1 MKSKLAFILA
11 LLQLAVVFFSWLVT
25 VVSPQLGTRP
35 LLSGEGIRWFMGC
48 FADNLAHPLLV
59 WLVLIAIACGAL
71 FYSTLL
77 ETIMKFVFRQPL
89 MFRQRF
95 GLRVVAIE
103 LVIFVI
109 VILLLT
115 AVPQAILL
123 SASGSLFPSSFSSSC
138 IPILAFIIVFLSVSY
153 GLASGTLHSVSDV
166 YYSLTTGLKAHADML
181 LIYILAMQL
190 VFSIAF
196 TIRITL

>member
-1 MKSKLAFILA
+1 
-11 LLQLAVVFFSWLVT
+11 
-25 VVSPQLGTRP
+25 
-35 LLSGEGIRWFMGC
+35 
-48 FADNLAHPLLV
+48 
-59 WLVLIAIACGAL
+59 
-71 FYSTLL
+71 
-77 ETIMKFVFRQPL
+77 

-153 GLASGTLHSVSDV
+153 GLASGTLHTVTDV
-166 YYSLTTGLKAHADML
+166 YYSLTTGLKAHADIL

-190 VFSIAF
+190 VFSLAF